1 MYSLALLYYA
11 QHCAQQNMAAPLL
24 ARFRLAAVLGTR
36 AYLAGFSAGL
46 GRFKTR
52 FAGEALGNLASP
64 GSAMFEM
71 FGAIQRLYSFIGSI
85 VMPASCRTFC
95 KFISLKNNVLA
106 YCIPYLQ

>member
-1 MYSLALLYYA
+1 MLKRSWPAGRSA
-11 QHCAQQNMAAPLL
+11 HRPSGGAAH
-24 ARFRLAAVLGTR
+24 AET
-36 AYLAGFSAGL
+36 
-46 GRFKTR
+46 
-52 FAGEALGNLASP
+52 
-64 GSAMFEM
+64 